1 MPDERVTERIVEHP
15 TATIIE
21 PRKSSAGAGII
32 IGIILAILAAVAVY
46 FIAVNTGNEARES
59 DAVSEAARDV
69 GQATESVGDAAT
81 RAIDERVADQPAPD
95 GERNP

>member
-15 TATIIE
+15 ATTVIE
-21 PRKSSAGAGII
+21 TRKGGGAGII
-32 IGIILAILAAVAVY
+32 IGIILAILVAVAVY

-69 GQATESVGDAAT
+69 GQAAESVGDAAT
-81 RAIDERVADQPAPD
+81 RAIDEGVAEQPAPD
-95 GERNP
+95 DERTP